1 MIERVVLIV
10 LAALIVPALLGGYF
24 KILWLSF
31 QLGWNF
37 F

>member
-1 MIERVVLIV
+1 MLLIW
-10 LAALIVPALLGGYF
+10 LAAALIVPALLGGYF

-31 QLGWNF
+31 LLGWNF